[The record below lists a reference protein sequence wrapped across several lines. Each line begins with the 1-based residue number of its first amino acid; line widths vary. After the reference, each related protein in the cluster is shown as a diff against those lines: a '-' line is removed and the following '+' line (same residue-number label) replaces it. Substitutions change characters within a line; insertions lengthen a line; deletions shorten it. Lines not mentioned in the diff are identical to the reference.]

1 MIGVIVIAHGKFG
14 EELFATMQLIVGP
27 QPGVVALGFAAR
39 DSLDTLRARV
49 AEAVGQ
55 FRADGCLILTDILGG
70 SAANVCVELTRGPGV
85 KVLTGVNLPMLIEA
99 VQHRERLQ
107 LPALAQKAREAGVKG
122 ILDLE
127 EFIASRQKK
136 KPAGA
141 PTPTTPPA
149 PAPQN
154 PAPGA

>member
-14 EELFATMQLIVGP
+14 EELLATMQLIVGP
-27 QPGVVALGFAAR
+27 QPAVVALGFSAR
-39 DSLDTLRARV
+39 DSLETLRARV

-55 FRADGCLILTDILGG
+55 FKADGCLILTDILGG

-99 VQHRERLQ
+99 VNHRDKLQ
-107 LPALAQKAREAGVKG
+107 LPALAQKSREAAVKG

-127 EFIASRQKK
+127 EFMAARKK
-136 KPAGA
+136 KPATAPAAPAATPA
-141 PTPTTPPA
+141 PTP
-149 PAPQN
+149 
-154 PAPGA
+154 